1 MAATGTNL
9 STIKAQLQAL
19 LEGRVGLTGV
29 NVGYGP
35 PLHADDVTDADGD
48 LNAIWF
54 GPEGGADIVIPYLMP
69 GAKVTHERLR
79 FDVVCQSIVRGRPA
93 DGQLEADQ
101 AAEALLAEVL
111 SELAEDP
118 SLGLTTPHP
127 VAVVADRYEYTQL
140 DRAANAWGARYV
152 LTCGT
157 EPAGIAAPS

>member
-1 MAATGTNL
+1 MATTGTNL
-9 STIKAQLQAL
+9 STIKAALQAL
-19 LEGRVGLTGV
+19 LEGRAGLAGV

-35 PLHADDVTDADGD
+35 PLHADDVTDADGH

-54 GPEGGADIVIPYLMP
+54 GDGAGADITIPYLMA

-79 FDVVCQSIVRGRPA
+79 FEVVCQSIVRGSE
-93 DGQLEADQ
+93 DGQYDADL

-111 SELAEDP
+111 SELAGDP
-118 SLGLTTPHP
+118 SLGLTSPSP
-127 VAVVADRYEYTQL
+127 CAVVAEGYQYTQL

-152 LTCGT
+152 LTCGS